1 MTTTVGRTRT
11 RESDSMSTAPHGTLP
26 SVLHGTDP
34 ERGFPV
40 TWHLTAITTSGA
52 ETPAVR
58 IDRVEGATDN
68 PDVWMQA
75 HKESRVVSEAEA
87 IAFVRAVESRPSSAR

>member
-1 MTTTVGRTRT
+1 MT
-11 RESDSMSTAPHGTLP
+11 P
-26 SVLHGTDP
+26 
-34 ERGFPV
+34 
-40 TWHLTAITTSGA
+40 GA

-87 IAFVRAVESRPSSAR
+87 VAFVRAVESRPSPVR

>member
-1 MTTTVGRTRT
+1 MTTIAGRTRS
-11 RESDSMSTAPHGTLP
+11 RESDPMSAAPRWTLP

-40 TWHLTAITTSGA
+40 TWHLTAITTPGVA
-52 ETPAVR
+52 TPAVR
-58 IDRVEGATDN
+58 IDRVEGTTDN

-87 IAFVRAVESRPSSAR
+87 VAFVRAVESRPSPVR

>member
-1 MTTTVGRTRT
+1 MTTTAGRTRT
-11 RESDSMSTAPHGTLP
+11 GESDSTAPYGTLP

-40 TWHLTAITTSGA
+40 TWHLTAIMTPGA

-87 IAFVRAVESRPSSAR
+87 VAFVRAVESRPSPVR